1 MRRIDLN
8 EAGEFLRE
16 NDCFLI
22 LMHGSPD
29 GDTLGCGYALCGALQ
44 QIGKKARAVC
54 PDPIPKKFS
63 YLFREIAEQEFEP
76 RTIITVDVADSKLL
90 YGMKELGEKAAL
102 CIDHHVSNTE
112 YAERLLLA
120 PEYAAACEIIFE
132 LLSSMPEVKITSCI
146 ADCLYTGIATDS
158 GCFKYSNTSPQTH
171 VYAAELM
178 KLGADIVQINYTM
191 FDMKS
196 QGRLKLEQLTLGGI
210 RYYAAGRIAVIH
222 VTLDMINSIE
232 GIDSEDIGALAAIPR
247 QIEGVDIGICIKE
260 KKPGLFKVSLRSSE
274 RADVAAIA
282 QEFGGG
288 GHARAAGCSFESS
301 LEEAERQLV
310 WICAKSLGQ
319 GLR

>member
-8 EAGEFLRE
+8 EAGRFLRE

-44 QIGKKARAVC
+44 QIGKKAKAVC
-54 PDPIPKKFS
+54 PDPIPKKFD
-63 YLFREIAEQEFEP
+63 YVYREVEQQEFEP
-76 RTIITVDVADSKLL
+76 QTIVTVDVADAKLL

-120 PEYAAACEIIFE
+120 PEYAAACELMFE

-178 KLGADIVQINYTM
+178 KLGADIVPINYAM

-196 QGRLKLEQLTLGGI
+196 QGRLKLEQTVLSKI
-210 RYYAAGRIAVIH
+210 RYYDAGKIAVID
-222 VTLDMINSIE
+222 VTQELIDSIE
-232 GIDSEDIGALAAIPR
+232 GIDSEDVGALAAIPR

-260 KKPGLFKVSLRSSE
+260 KKPGLFKASLRSSE
-274 RADVAAIA
+274 NADVAAIA
-282 QEFGGG
+282 QQFGGG
-288 GHARAAGCSFESS
+288 GHARAAGCAFECS

-310 WICAKSLGQ
+310 WACAKALERS
-319 GLR
+319 

>member
-8 EAGEFLRE
+8 EAGRFLRE

-44 QIGKKARAVC
+44 QIGKKAKAVC
-54 PDPIPKKFS
+54 PDPIPKKFD
-63 YLFREIAEQEFEP
+63 YVYREIEQQEFEP
-76 RTIITVDVADSKLL
+76 QTIVTVDVADAKLL
-90 YGMKELGEKAAL
+90 YGMRELGEKAAL

-120 PEYAAACEIIFE
+120 PEYAAACELMFE

-178 KLGADIVQINYTM
+178 KLGADIVPINYAM

-196 QGRLKLEQLTLGGI
+196 QGRLKLEQTVLSKI
-210 RYYAAGRIAVIH
+210 RYYDAGKIAVID
-222 VTLDMINSIE
+222 VTQELIDSIE
-232 GIDSEDIGALAAIPR
+232 GIDSEDVGALAAIPR

-260 KKPGLFKVSLRSSE
+260 KKPGLFKASLRSSE
-274 RADVAAIA
+274 NADVAAIA
-282 QEFGGG
+282 QQFGGG
-288 GHARAAGCSFESS
+288 GHARAAGCAFECS

-310 WICAKSLGQ
+310 WACAKALERG
-319 GLR
+319 

>member
-8 EAGEFLRE
+8 ETGRFLRE
-16 NDCFLI
+16 NDRFLI

-44 QIGKKARAVC
+44 QIGKQAKAVC
-54 PDPIPKKFS
+54 PDPIPKKFN
-63 YLFREIAEQEFEP
+63 YLYRDILQQEFEP
-76 RTIITVDVADSKLL
+76 QTIITVDIADAKLL
-90 YGMKELGEKAAL
+90 YSMRELGEKADL

-120 PEYAAACEIIFE
+120 PEYAAACELMFE
-132 LLSSMPEVKITSCI
+132 LLSSMPEVKITSAI

-178 KLGADIVQINYTM
+178 KLGADIVPINYAM

-196 QGRLKLEQLTLGGI
+196 QGRLKLEQTVLSRI
-210 RYYAAGRIAVIH
+210 RYYDSGKIAVID
-222 VTLDMINSIE
+222 VTQSLIDSIE
-232 GIDSEDIGALAAIPR
+232 GIDSEDVGALAAIPR

-260 KKPGLFKVSLRSSE
+260 KNGLFKASLRSSE
-274 RADVAAIA
+274 KADVAAIA
-282 QEFGGG
+282 HQFGGG
-288 GHARAAGCSFESS
+288 GHARAAGCSFECS
-301 LEEAERQLV
+301 LEEAERKLV
-310 WICAKSLGQ
+310 WACAKALES
-319 GLR
+319 

>member
-8 EAGEFLRE
+8 EAGRFLRE

-44 QIGKKARAVC
+44 QIGKKAKAVC
-54 PDPIPKKFS
+54 PDPIPKKFD
-63 YLFREIAEQEFEP
+63 YVYREIEQQEFEP
-76 RTIITVDVADSKLL
+76 QTIVTVDVADAKLL
-90 YGMKELGEKAAL
+90 YGMRELGEKAAL

-120 PEYAAACEIIFE
+120 PEYAAACELMFE

-178 KLGADIVQINYTM
+178 KLGADIVPINYAM

-196 QGRLKLEQLTLGGI
+196 QGRLKLEQTVLSKI
-210 RYYAAGRIAVIH
+210 RYYDAGKIAVID
-222 VTLDMINSIE
+222 VTQELIDSIE
-232 GIDSEDIGALAAIPR
+232 GIDSEDVGALAAIPR

-260 KKPGLFKVSLRSSE
+260 KKPGLFKASLRSSE
-274 RADVAAIA
+274 NADVAAIA
-282 QEFGGG
+282 QQFGGG
-288 GHARAAGCSFESS
+288 GHARAAGCAFECS

-310 WICAKSLGQ
+310 WACAKALERS
-319 GLR
+319 

>member
-8 EAGEFLRE
+8 EAGRFLRE

-44 QIGKKARAVC
+44 QIGKKAKAVC
-54 PDPIPKKFS
+54 PDPIPKKFD
-63 YLFREIAEQEFEP
+63 YVYREVEQQEFEP
-76 RTIITVDVADSKLL
+76 QTIVTVDVADAKLL

-120 PEYAAACEIIFE
+120 PEYAAACELMFE

-178 KLGADIVQINYTM
+178 KLGADIVPINYAM

-196 QGRLKLEQLTLGGI
+196 QGRLKLEQTVLSKI
-210 RYYAAGRIAVIH
+210 RYYEAGKIAVID
-222 VTLDMINSIE
+222 VTQELIDSIE
-232 GIDSEDIGALAAIPR
+232 GIDSEDVGALAAIPR

-260 KKPGLFKVSLRSSE
+260 KKPGLFKASLRSSE
-274 RADVAAIA
+274 NADVAAIA
-282 QEFGGG
+282 QQFGGG
-288 GHARAAGCSFESS
+288 GHARAAGCAFECS

-310 WICAKSLGQ
+310 WACAKALERS
-319 GLR
+319 

>member
-8 EAGEFLRE
+8 EAGRFLRE

-44 QIGKKARAVC
+44 QIGKKAKAVC
-54 PDPIPKKFS
+54 PDPIPKKFD
-63 YLFREIAEQEFEP
+63 YVYREVEQQEFEP
-76 RTIITVDVADSKLL
+76 QTIVTVDVADAKLL

-120 PEYAAACEIIFE
+120 PEYAAACELMFE
-132 LLSSMPEVKITSCI
+132 LLSSMQEVKITSCI

-178 KLGADIVQINYTM
+178 KLGADIVPINYAM

-196 QGRLKLEQLTLGGI
+196 QGRLKLEQTVLSKI
-210 RYYAAGRIAVIH
+210 RYYDAGKIAVID
-222 VTLDMINSIE
+222 VTQELIDSIE
-232 GIDSEDIGALAAIPR
+232 GIDSEDVGALAAIPR

-260 KKPGLFKVSLRSSE
+260 KKPGLFKASLRSSE
-274 RADVAAIA
+274 NADVAAIA
-282 QEFGGG
+282 QQFGGG
-288 GHARAAGCSFESS
+288 GHARAAGCAFECS

-310 WICAKSLGQ
+310 WACAKALERG
-319 GLR
+319 

>member
-8 EAGEFLRE
+8 EAGRFLRE

-44 QIGKKARAVC
+44 QIGKKAKAVC
-54 PDPIPKKFS
+54 PDPIPKKFD
-63 YLFREIAEQEFEP
+63 YVYREIEQQEFEP
-76 RTIITVDVADSKLL
+76 QTIVTVDVADAKLL

-120 PEYAAACEIIFE
+120 PEYAAACELMFE

-178 KLGADIVQINYTM
+178 KLGADIVPINYAM

-196 QGRLKLEQLTLGGI
+196 QGRLKLEQTVLSKI
-210 RYYAAGRIAVIH
+210 RYYDAGKIAVID
-222 VTLDMINSIE
+222 VTQELIDSIE
-232 GIDSEDIGALAAIPR
+232 GIDSEDVGALAAIPR

-260 KKPGLFKVSLRSSE
+260 KKPGLFKASLRSSE
-274 RADVAAIA
+274 NADVAAIA
-282 QEFGGG
+282 QQFGGG
-288 GHARAAGCSFESS
+288 GHARAAGCAFECS

-310 WICAKSLGQ
+310 WACAKALERG
-319 GLR
+319 

>member
-8 EAGEFLRE
+8 EAGRFLRE

-44 QIGKKARAVC
+44 QIGKKAKAVC
-54 PDPIPKKFS
+54 PDPIPKKFD
-63 YLFREIAEQEFEP
+63 YVYREIEQQEFEP
-76 RTIITVDVADSKLL
+76 QTIITVDVADAKLL

-120 PEYAAACEIIFE
+120 PEYAAACELMFE

-178 KLGADIVQINYTM
+178 KLGADIVPINYAM

-196 QGRLKLEQLTLGGI
+196 QGRLKLEQTVLSKI
-210 RYYAAGRIAVIH
+210 RYYDAGKIAVID
-222 VTLDMINSIE
+222 VTQELIDSIE
-232 GIDSEDIGALAAIPR
+232 GIDSEDVGALAAIPR

-260 KKPGLFKVSLRSSE
+260 KKPGLFKASLRSSE
-274 RADVAAIA
+274 NADVAAIA
-282 QEFGGG
+282 QQFGGG
-288 GHARAAGCSFESS
+288 GHARAAGCAFECS

-310 WICAKSLGQ
+310 WACAKALERS
-319 GLR
+319 

>member
-8 EAGEFLRE
+8 EAGRFLRE

-44 QIGKKARAVC
+44 QIGKKAKAVC
-54 PDPIPKKFS
+54 PDPIPKKFD
-63 YLFREIAEQEFEP
+63 YVYREIEHQEFEP
-76 RTIITVDVADSKLL
+76 QTIVTVDVADAKLL

-120 PEYAAACEIIFE
+120 PEYAAACELMFE

-178 KLGADIVQINYTM
+178 KLGADIVPINYAM

-196 QGRLKLEQLTLGGI
+196 QGRLKLEQTVLSKI
-210 RYYAAGRIAVIH
+210 RYYDAGKIAVID
-222 VTLDMINSIE
+222 VTQELIDSIE
-232 GIDSEDIGALAAIPR
+232 GIDSEDVGALAAIPR

-260 KKPGLFKVSLRSSE
+260 KKPGLFKASLRSSE
-274 RADVAAIA
+274 NADVAAIA
-282 QEFGGG
+282 QQFGGG
-288 GHARAAGCSFESS
+288 GHARAAGCAFECS

-310 WICAKSLGQ
+310 WACAKALERS
-319 GLR
+319 

>member
-8 EAGEFLRE
+8 EAGRFLRE

-44 QIGKKARAVC
+44 QIGKKAKAVC
-54 PDPIPKKFS
+54 PDPIPKKFD
-63 YLFREIAEQEFEP
+63 YVYREIEHQEFEP
-76 RTIITVDVADSKLL
+76 QTIVTVDVADAKLL

-120 PEYAAACEIIFE
+120 PEYAAACELMFE

-171 VYAAELM
+171 VYEAELM
-178 KLGADIVQINYTM
+178 KLGADIVPINYAM

-196 QGRLKLEQLTLGGI
+196 QGRLKLEQTVLSKI
-210 RYYAAGRIAVIH
+210 RYYDAGKIAVID
-222 VTLDMINSIE
+222 VTQELIDSIE
-232 GIDSEDIGALAAIPR
+232 GIDSEDVGALAAIPR

-260 KKPGLFKVSLRSSE
+260 KKPGLFKASLRSSE
-274 RADVAAIA
+274 NADVAAIA
-282 QEFGGG
+282 QQFGGG
-288 GHARAAGCSFESS
+288 GHARAAGCAFECS

-310 WICAKSLGQ
+310 WACAKALERS
-319 GLR
+319 

>member
-8 EAGEFLRE
+8 EAGEFLRN

-29 GDTLGCGYALCGALQ
+29 GDTLGCGFALCGALQ
-44 QIGKKARAVC
+44 QIGKKAKAVC

-63 YLFREIAEQEFEP
+63 YVYRGIQEQEFEP
-76 RTIITVDVADSKLL
+76 QTIVTVDVADSKLL
-90 YGMKELGEKAAL
+90 YGMKELGERAAL

-120 PEYAAACEIIFE
+120 PEYAAACELLFE
-132 LLSSMPEVKITSCI
+132 LLSSMQEVKITPYI

-158 GCFKYSNTSPQTH
+158 GCFRYSNTSPQTH

-178 KLGADIVQINYTM
+178 KLGADVMPINYAM

-196 QGRLKLEQLTLGGI
+196 QGRLKLEQMALSRI
-210 RYYAAGRIAVIH
+210 RYYDSGRIAVID
-222 VTLDMINSIE
+222 VTEELINSIE
-232 GIDSEDIGALAAIPR
+232 GIDSEDVGALSAIPR

-260 KKPGLFKVSLRSSE
+260 KKPGLLKASLRSSE
-274 RADVAAIA
+274 NADVSAIA
-282 QEFGGG
+282 QGFGGG
-288 GHARAAGCSFESS
+288 GHARAAGCSFECSI
-301 LEEAERQLV
+301 EEAEKQLV
-310 WICAKSLGQ
+310 WACAKALKRS
-319 GLR
+319 

>member
-8 EAGEFLRE
+8 EAGRFLRE

-44 QIGKKARAVC
+44 QIGKKAKAVC
-54 PDPIPKKFS
+54 PDPIPKKFD
-63 YLFREIAEQEFEP
+63 YVYREIEQQEFEP
-76 RTIITVDVADSKLL
+76 KTIITVDVADAKLL

-120 PEYAAACEIIFE
+120 PEYAAACELMFE

-178 KLGADIVQINYTM
+178 KLGADIVPINYAM

-196 QGRLKLEQLTLGGI
+196 QGRLKLEQTVLSKI
-210 RYYAAGRIAVIH
+210 RYYDAGKIAVID
-222 VTLDMINSIE
+222 VTQELIDSIE
-232 GIDSEDIGALAAIPR
+232 GIDSEDVGALAAIPR

-260 KKPGLFKVSLRSSE
+260 KKPGLFKASLRSSE
-274 RADVAAIA
+274 NADVAAIA
-282 QEFGGG
+282 QQFGGG
-288 GHARAAGCSFESS
+288 GHARAAGCAFECS

-310 WICAKSLGQ
+310 WACAKALERG
-319 GLR
+319 

>member
-8 EAGEFLRE
+8 ETAEFLRN

-29 GDTLGCGYALCGALQ
+29 GDTLGCGFALCGALQ
-44 QIGKKARAVC
+44 QLGKKAKAVC
-54 PDPIPKKFS
+54 PDPIPGKFS
-63 YLFREIAEQEFEP
+63 YMFRDIEQQEFEP
-76 RTIITVDVADSKLL
+76 QTIVTVDVADTKLL

-120 PEYAAACEIIFE
+120 PEYAAAAELMFE
-132 LLSSMPEVKITSCI
+132 LLYSMKDVKITSSM

-178 KLGADIVQINYTM
+178 KLGADIVPINYAM

-196 QGRLKLEQLTLGGI
+196 QGRLKLEQLALSKI
-210 RYYAAGRIAVIH
+210 RYYSNGRIAVID
-222 VTLDMINSIE
+222 VTQSLIDSID
-232 GIDSEDIGALAAIPR
+232 GIDSEDVGALSAIPR

-260 KKPGLFKVSLRSSE
+260 KNPGFYKVSLRSSE
-274 RADVAAIA
+274 NADVAAIA
-282 QEFGGG
+282 QQFGGG
-288 GHARAAGCSFESS
+288 GHARAAGCAFETS
-301 LEEAERQLV
+301 LEDAEKQIV
-310 WICAKSLGQ
+310 WACAKALGNAT
-319 GLR
+319 

>member
-8 EAGEFLRE
+8 EAGRFLRE

-44 QIGKKARAVC
+44 QIGKKAKAVC
-54 PDPIPKKFS
+54 PDPIPKKFD
-63 YLFREIAEQEFEP
+63 YVYREIEQQEFEP
-76 RTIITVDVADSKLL
+76 QTIVTVDVADAKLL
-90 YGMKELGEKAAL
+90 YGMRELGEKAAL

-120 PEYAAACEIIFE
+120 PEYAAACELMFD

-178 KLGADIVQINYTM
+178 KLGADIVPINYAM

-196 QGRLKLEQLTLGGI
+196 QGRLKLEQTVLSKI
-210 RYYAAGRIAVIH
+210 RYYDAGKIAVID
-222 VTLDMINSIE
+222 VTQELIDSIE
-232 GIDSEDIGALAAIPR
+232 GIDSEDVGALAAIPR

-260 KKPGLFKVSLRSSE
+260 KKPGLFKASLRSSE
-274 RADVAAIA
+274 NADVAAIA
-282 QEFGGG
+282 QQFGGG
-288 GHARAAGCSFESS
+288 GHARAAGCAFECS

-310 WICAKSLGQ
+310 WACAKALERS
-319 GLR
+319 

>member
-8 EAGEFLRE
+8 EAGRFLRE

-44 QIGKKARAVC
+44 QIGKKAKAVC
-54 PDPIPKKFS
+54 PDPIPKKFD
-63 YLFREIAEQEFEP
+63 YVYREIEQQEFEP
-76 RTIITVDVADSKLL
+76 QTIVTVDVADAKLL

-120 PEYAAACEIIFE
+120 PEYAAACELMFE

-178 KLGADIVQINYTM
+178 KLGADIVPINYAM

-196 QGRLKLEQLTLGGI
+196 QGRLKLEQTVLSKI
-210 RYYAAGRIAVIH
+210 RYYDAGKIAVID
-222 VTLDMINSIE
+222 VTQELIDSIE
-232 GIDSEDIGALAAIPR
+232 GIDSEDVGALAAIPR

-260 KKPGLFKVSLRSSE
+260 KKPGLFKASLRSSE
-274 RADVAAIA
+274 NADVAAIA
-282 QEFGGG
+282 QQFGGG
-288 GHARAAGCSFESS
+288 GHARAAGCAFECS

-310 WICAKSLGQ
+310 WACAKALERS
-319 GLR
+319 

>member
-8 EAGEFLRE
+8 EAGRFLRE

-44 QIGKKARAVC
+44 QIGKKAKAVC
-54 PDPIPKKFS
+54 PDPIPKKFD
-63 YLFREIAEQEFEP
+63 YVYREVEQQEFEP
-76 RTIITVDVADSKLL
+76 QTIVTVDVADAKLL

-120 PEYAAACEIIFE
+120 PEYAAACELMFE

-178 KLGADIVQINYTM
+178 KLGADIVPINYAM

-196 QGRLKLEQLTLGGI
+196 QGRLKLEQTVLSKI
-210 RYYAAGRIAVIH
+210 RYYDAGKIAVID
-222 VTLDMINSIE
+222 VTQELIDSIE
-232 GIDSEDIGALAAIPR
+232 GIDSEDVGALAAIPR

-260 KKPGLFKVSLRSSE
+260 KKPGLFKASLRSSE
-274 RADVAAIA
+274 NADVAAIA
-282 QEFGGG
+282 QQFGGG
-288 GHARAAGCSFESS
+288 GHARAAGCAFECS

-310 WICAKSLGQ
+310 WACAKALERG
-319 GLR
+319 

>member
-1 MRRIDLN
+1 MRRIDLH

-44 QIGKKARAVC
+44 QMGKKAKAVC
-54 PDPIPKKFS
+54 PDPIPHKFD
-63 YLFREIAEQEFEP
+63 YMYREIEQQEFEP
-76 RTIITVDVADSKLL
+76 QTILTVDVADAKLL
-90 YGMKELGEKAAL
+90 YSMKELGEKSAL

-120 PEYAAACEIIFE
+120 PEYAAACELMFE
-132 LLSSMPEVKITSCI
+132 LLGSMPEVNITPAI

-178 KLGADIVQINYTM
+178 KLGADIVPINTVM

-196 QGRLKLEQLTLGGI
+196 QGRLKLEQLALSNI
-210 RYYAAGRIAVIH
+210 RYFDAGRIAVID
-222 VTLDMINSIE
+222 VTQSLIDSIN
-232 GIDSEDIGALAAIPR
+232 GIDSEDVGALAAIPR

-260 KKPGLFKVSLRSSE
+260 KQPGLFKASLRSSE
-274 RADVAAIA
+274 NADVAKIA
-282 QEFGGG
+282 QQFGGG
-288 GHARAAGCSFESS
+288 GHARAAGCSFECP

-310 WICAKSLGQ
+310 QACTKALEK
-319 GLR
+319 